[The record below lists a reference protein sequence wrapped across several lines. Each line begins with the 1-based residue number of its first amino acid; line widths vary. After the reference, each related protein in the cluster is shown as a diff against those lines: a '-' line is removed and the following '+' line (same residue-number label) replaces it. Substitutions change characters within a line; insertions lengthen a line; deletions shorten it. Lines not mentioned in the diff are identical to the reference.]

1 MRFTLNYDRYSNNIG
16 AGDVH
21 ILWEQVASVSSHSS
35 VLKGKVET
43 TRKLSSGMFVGAVR
57 QLHTNELYLTVSD
70 SRDVIKTDAIV
81 SFTPAI
87 WGGCIPMATKVTA
100 CVVEEEVAEV
110 VSSGQCIGLVINT
123 THLVYIQQLQQ
134 GQGQSVEAGFD
145 SIYGSPGDLRD
156 LALKGQTGTA
166 DVAGGAKGDKKKG
179 FGSTLDNS
187 IKNEECF
194 GQLVAAQASD
204 LLKTFDLAPGLASL
218 TVVKSKGDKQALQQ
232 VEATM
237 RSNRL
242 VPACLRLP
250 MPIRD
255 PSVNPSPY
263 TAGDYVTFHPVLD
276 PSTLHM
282 PPVLAATSLAPLTG
296 TSSVKRLRG
305 IVFRTDVAV
314 PASPSL
320 SAWSLFTA
328 TVKPARYRS
337 MHMCEIRVID
347 TEATTAGLSVAVL
360 LATAGQASVEASY
373 YCDPKEITPSPDA
386 DAADHSGAGGG
397 GGGHHRDNSNSK
409 NSANNSGGGG
419 VKVGDVVE
427 FYPVDLDP
435 SPGSVRGLAVAP
447 AVLGRAALGS
457 TVGGVSHCIYTHSL
471 HTVYAYYSNIF
482 PSLIILTPRSSS
494 SRGRPFYRAPPPS
507 SRGLL
512 LHPALAS
519 HPSAARP
526 WRRLVEYSAYIYYTI
541 LFTHTHMHTYL
552 HHTCTY
558 IMYTGPS
565 R

>member
-1 MRFTLNYDRYSNNIG
+1 MLRAYPNLPINGLQVRFTLNYDRYSNNIG

-21 ILWEQVASVSSHSS
+21 ILWEEVASVSSTYS

-43 TRKLSSGMFVGAVR
+43 TRKLSSGMYVGAVR
-57 QLHTNELYLTVSD
+57 QLHTNELYLTVCD
-70 SRDVIKTDAIV
+70 SRDVIKTDAVV

-87 WGGCIPMATKVTA
+87 WGGCIYMATKVTA

-110 VSSGQCIGLVINT
+110 VSSVQCIGLVVSN
-123 THLVYIQQLQQ
+123 THLVYIQQQQQ
-134 GQGQSVEAGFD
+134 GQGQSMETSFD
-145 SIYGSPGDLRD
+145 SIYGVPGDLRD

-204 LLKTFDLAPGLASL
+204 LLKTFDLSPGLASL
-218 TVVKSKGDKQALQQ
+218 TVVKAKGNKQALQQ

-237 RSNRL
+237 RNNRL

-250 MPIRD
+250 LPIRD
-255 PSVNPSPY
+255 PSISPSPY
-263 TAGDYVTFHPVLD
+263 TVGDYVTFHPVLD

-314 PASPSL
+314 PASLSL

-337 MHMCEIRVID
+337 VHMCEIRVID

-360 LATAGQASVEASY
+360 LATAGQASSDASY

-386 DAADHSGAGGG
+386 DAADHSSTGGGG
-397 GGGHHRDNSNSK
+397 GGGHHRDNK
-409 NSANNSGGGG
+409 NSANNSANNSGGG

-435 SPGSVRGLAVAP
+435 SQGSVRGLAVAP

-457 TVGGVSHCIYTHSL
+457 TVGGVSHCIHIVYT
-471 HTVYAYYSNIF
+471 
-482 PSLIILTPRSSS
+482 
-494 SRGRPFYRAPPPS
+494 
-507 SRGLL
+507 
-512 LHPALAS
+512 
-519 HPSAARP
+519 
-526 WRRLVEYSAYIYYTI
+526 
-541 LFTHTHMHTYL
+541 
-552 HHTCTY
+552 
-558 IMYTGPS
+558 
-565 R
+565 